1 MINSKRRVIV
11 IEDDEILLE
20 SYEYYINSFEGYV
33 LKGLYRNV
41 NDALKDFENTFPD
54 IILSDISMPGI
65 SGIEGVKRFKQLDDS
80 VKIVLISV
88 HDDIDYV
95 LDSIKNKVDGY
106 LTKPINKDSLKQA
119 LLSVEYGGVPLTG
132 DISKLLIDMLRKE
145 KQEIFSKD
153 DIFSGREVEILELFT
168 KGYTYKSIADTLFI
182 SHSTVNFHIQNIY
195 SKLDVNNKSDA
206 LIKLKENRA

>member
-1 MINSKRRVIV
+1 MTSKKRVIV

-20 SYEYYINSFEGYV
+20 SYEYYIKSFEGYD

-41 NDALKDFENTFPD
+41 NDALKDFENTYPD
-54 IILSDISMPGI
+54 IIISDISMPGI
-65 SGIEGVKRFKQLDDS
+65 SGIEGVKRFKALDSS
-80 VKIVLISV
+80 VKIILISV
-88 HDDIDYV
+88 HDDIDFV

-106 LTKPINKDSLKQA
+106 LTKPINKESLNQA

-132 DISKLLIDMLRKE
+132 DISKLIIDMLRTE
-145 KQEIFSKD
+145 KQEIFAHD
-153 DIFSGREVEILELFT
+153 DMFSGREVEILELFT
-168 KGYTYKSIADTLFI
+168 KGYTYKSIAETLFI